1 MHIVQD
7 LLDKK
12 PIQLTDKTR
21 VTIAY
26 TYSAPLT
33 STEKILMDTDASE
46 DNLILLNVMGERT
59 DEYEKTRMNHENR
72 YQATREAFINNPFI
86 FVSKLNLDEL
96 ETSKDLLDFNN
107 HLLSYYTR
115 GTLSNKLYIAVD
127 DNTMYLEIFE
137 SMKELSDNELVLK
150 LIPTSLSSLILGDPD
165 KYWDEIYATYKRF
178 FRTVVSIVGASSGG
192 KSTLAKNLSNE
203 FNGLVNS
210 EYIRHYNNNNHRYI
224 NESNY
229 SARDYMSII
238 SGQLA
243 WSEEILNSNS
253 DEKVVFL
260 DTCPVV
266 TKSYVELSQD
276 SFSLKDFDT
285 LRGMTEIATMWSKN
299 NVELFIEVPYDT
311 EFVTDGLRDG
321 HYADTREEIHKSINQ
336 DIYRLGRGESS
347 DLVYLNTGSFDSN
360 TQMAKE
366 LVQELLSK
374 PTKLQPLTRG
384 RW

>member
-96 ETSKDLLDFNN
+96 ETPKDLLDFNN

-127 DNTMYLEIFE
+127 RK
-137 SMKELSDNELVLK
+137 S
-150 LIPTSLSSLILGDPD
+150 
-165 KYWDEIYATYKRF
+165 
-178 FRTVVSIVGASSGG
+178 VV
-192 KSTLAKNLSNE
+192 
-203 FNGLVNS
+203 
-210 EYIRHYNNNNHRYI
+210 
-224 NESNY
+224 
-229 SARDYMSII
+229 
-238 SGQLA
+238 
-243 WSEEILNSNS
+243 
-253 DEKVVFL
+253 
-260 DTCPVV
+260 
-266 TKSYVELSQD
+266 
-276 SFSLKDFDT
+276 
-285 LRGMTEIATMWSKN
+285 
-299 NVELFIEVPYDT
+299 
-311 EFVTDGLRDG
+311 
-321 HYADTREEIHKSINQ
+321 
-336 DIYRLGRGESS
+336 
-347 DLVYLNTGSFDSN
+347 
-360 TQMAKE
+360 
-366 LVQELLSK
+366 
-374 PTKLQPLTRG
+374 
-384 RW
+384 

>member
-266 TKSYVELSQD
+266 TKSYVELSKD

-321 HYADTREEIHKSINQ
+321 HYAGTREEIHKSINQ

>member
-7 LLDKK
+7 LLGKK

-115 GTLSNKLYIAVD
+115 GTLSNKLYLAVD

-266 TKSYVELSQD
+266 TKSYVELSKD

-321 HYADTREEIHKSINQ
+321 HYADTREEIHKYINQ